1 MFGNTCA
8 PFSVEC
14 SLCKT
19 DSNESVAQVQGDVG
33 VFHYRILAICLYPSN
48 QRQGLTK
55 QQWSGNKGVWLPNNI
70 PDGTLLNIPL
80 LSCDMLG

>member
-19 DSNESVAQVQGDVG
+19 DSNESVAKIQGDIDFFTI
-33 VFHYRILAICLYPSN
+33 VFQLYACMLICYMLVYEWEIQAN
-48 QRQGLTK
+48 QWQGLTK
-55 QQWSGNKGVWLPNNI
+55 QQ
-70 PDGTLLNIPL
+70 
-80 LSCDMLG
+80 